1 MENEL
6 TNEEKLVEVKIYWL
20 KKKSMINDEN
30 ANKLNELEIFKDKVA
45 FEFHDG
51 WTDLLYK
58 LGKDITELC
67 ELTNCELPM
76 IQQIKTK
83 FGTLRFYYNTLNSQ
97 YPEIVVKSIRA
108 LVSIAEIKSAEI
120 CEYCGKYGELRTTGL
135 WFTAC
140 DEHKGNSI
148 TEKKYK
154 ELIAKKEAEK
164 LAPEY
169 SI

>member
-1 MENEL
+1 MISDENE
-6 TNEEKLVEVKIYWL
+6 
-20 KKKSMINDEN
+20 
-30 ANKLNELEIFKDKVA
+30 NKLNELELFKNKVI

-51 WTDLLYK
+51 WTDLIYE

-67 ELTNCELPM
+67 KLTNCELPM

-83 FGTLRFYYNTLNSQ
+83 MGTLRFYYNTLNSK
-97 YPEIVVKSIRA
+97 YPEIVVKSTRA
-108 LVSIAEIKSAEI
+108 LVDKAEMESAST
-120 CEYCGKYGELRTTGL
+120 CEYCGKYGEIRTNGL

-140 DEHKGNSI
+140 EEHKGNSI
-148 TEKKYK
+148 TLEKFK
-154 ELIAKKEAEK
+154 ELDLKRRAEK

>member
-1 MENEL
+1 MLSDENE
-6 TNEEKLVEVKIYWL
+6 
-20 KKKSMINDEN
+20 
-30 ANKLNELEIFKDKVA
+30 NKLNELELFKNKVI

-51 WTDLLYK
+51 WTDLIYA

-67 ELTNCELPM
+67 KLTNCDLPM

-83 FGTLRFYYNTLNSQ
+83 MGTLRFYYNTLNSE
-97 YPEIVVKSIRA
+97 YPEIVEKSIRA
-108 LVSIAEIKSAEI
+108 LVDKTEIKSALT
-120 CEYCGKYGELRTTGL
+120 CEYFGKYGELRTTGL

-140 DEHKGNSI
+140 EEHKGNSI
-148 TEKKYK
+148 TLEKFK
-154 ELIAKKEAEK
+154 ELDLKRRIEK

>member
-1 MENEL
+1 MENGF
-6 TNEEKLVEVKIYWL
+6 TNEEKLKEAIIYHL
-20 KKKSMINDEN
+20 QKKSMINDEN
-30 ANKLNELEIFKDKVA
+30 ANKLNELELFKDKVA

-51 WTDLLYK
+51 WTDLIYN

-67 ELTNCELPM
+67 RLTNCELPI

-83 FGTLRFYYNTLNSQ
+83 FGTLRFYCNMSNSI
-97 YPEIVVKSIRA
+97 YPDAVKKSIRA

>member
-1 MENEL
+1 MLSDENE
-6 TNEEKLVEVKIYWL
+6 
-20 KKKSMINDEN
+20 
-30 ANKLNELEIFKDKVA
+30 NKLNELELFKNKVI

-51 WTDLLYK
+51 WTDLIYE

-67 ELTNCELPM
+67 KLTNFELPM

-83 FGTLRFYYNTLNSQ
+83 MGTLRFYYNTLNSE
-97 YPEIVVKSIRA
+97 YPEIVEKSIRA
-108 LVSIAEIKSAEI
+108 LVDKAEIKSAST

-140 DEHKGNSI
+140 EEHKGNSI
-148 TEKKYK
+148 TLEKFK
-154 ELIAKKEAEK
+154 ELDLKRRAEK

>member
-1 MENEL
+1 MLSDENE
-6 TNEEKLVEVKIYWL
+6 
-20 KKKSMINDEN
+20 
-30 ANKLNELEIFKDKVA
+30 NKLNELELFKNKVI

-51 WTDLLYK
+51 WTDLIYA

-67 ELTNCELPM
+67 KLTNCDLPM

-83 FGTLRFYYNTLNSQ
+83 MGTLRFYYNTLNSE

-108 LVSIAEIKSAEI
+108 LVDKTEIKSALT

-140 DEHKGNSI
+140 EEHKGNSI
-148 TEKKYK
+148 TLEKFK
-154 ELIAKKEAEK
+154 ELDLKRRTEK

>member
-1 MENEL
+1 MLGKAQEPPPATGTAAGPL
-6 TNEEKLVEVKIYWL
+6 LGFLIQ
-20 KKKSMINDEN
+20 KKQ
-30 ANKLNELEIFKDKVA
+30 AKLNQE
-45 FEFHDG
+45 
-51 WTDLLYK
+51 Y
-58 LGKDITELC
+58 
-67 ELTNCELPM
+67 
-76 IQQIKTK
+76 
-83 FGTLRFYYNTLNSQ
+83 
-97 YPEIVVKSIRA
+97 KSIRA